1 MPRTPALA
9 GLLAFVTVLQFGYPV
24 TSHGELWTAAYMV
37 AYAIMLAFGIL
48 CVHNEGETVMPL
60 IAVTIVFL
68 VAGTWFSLAQQS
80 TAATVAMLTSVAASM
95 ALLVYAL
102 MRFVFRRQRA
112 TGTDLVLAAIT
123 AYLILGGFF
132 AATSTL
138 LEIAQP
144 GSFVDPQV
152 GGPMKWQQLLY
163 YSYVSLA
170 TLGYGDIL
178 PVTPWARSYGSL
190 MAVLGTLY
198 LTVVVARLVGIW
210 SSDRAESNV
219 PNSSS

>member
-1 MPRTPALA
+1 
-9 GLLAFVTVLQFGYPV
+9 
-24 TSHGELWTAAYMV
+24 
-37 AYAIMLAFGIL
+37 
-48 CVHNEGETVMPL
+48 
-60 IAVTIVFL
+60 
-68 VAGTWFSLAQQS
+68 
-80 TAATVAMLTSVAASM
+80 M

-112 TGTDLVLAAIT
+112 SGTDLVLAAIT

-132 AATSTL
+132 AATSTR

-144 GSFVDPQV
+144 GSFADPHIE
-152 GGPMKWQQLLY
+152 GPMQWQQLLY
-163 YSYVSLA
+163 CSYVSLA
-170 TLGYGDIL
+170 TLDYGDIL

-210 SSDRAESNV
+210 SSDTADSN
-219 PNSSS
+219 S